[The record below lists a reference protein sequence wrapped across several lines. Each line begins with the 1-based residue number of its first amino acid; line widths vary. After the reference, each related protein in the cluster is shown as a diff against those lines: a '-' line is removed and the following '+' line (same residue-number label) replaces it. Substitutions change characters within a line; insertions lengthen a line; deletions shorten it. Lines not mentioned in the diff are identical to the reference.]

1 MRLYTHSISSNA
13 RRVNMV
19 VAALNADVEVIEINL
34 ASPED
39 RRRLGEVNP
48 NCKIPVLEDNG
59 FVLWESCAI
68 MQYLADKTAQQKGEP
83 SPLYPWDL
91 QVRADINRWMFWAC
105 QHFAPA
111 ISVLTWERIWKGFVK
126 GLPADPREE
135 ARGCEEL
142 AEFAPVLD
150 SHLKNRTWLV
160 GDQVTLADYAV
171 ASPLMYKIKASL
183 PVDQYPNLLAWF
195 SRVQQ
200 LPAWQ
205 QTVDPSIQEPDPC
218 A

>member
-19 VAALNADVEVIEINL
+19 VAALNLDVEIIEINL
-34 ASPED
+34 ASEDD

-48 NCKIPVLEDNG
+48 NSKIPVLEDNG

-68 MQYLADKTAQQKGEP
+68 MQYLADKTAQQRGEP
-83 SPLYPWDL
+83 DPLYPSDI

-105 QHFAPA
+105 QHFSTSIA
-111 ISVLTWERIWKGFVK
+111 VLTWERIWKGFVT
-126 GLPADPREE
+126 GQPADPREE

-142 AEFAPVLD
+142 AQYASVLD
-150 SHLKNRTWLV
+150 GHLKGRTWLV
-160 GDQVTLADYAV
+160 GEHVTLADYAV
-171 ASPLMYKIKASL
+171 AAPLMYRAKAAL
-183 PVDQYPNLLAWF
+183 PVETYPNLLAWF
-195 SRVQQ
+195 ARIEQ

-205 QTVDPSIQEPDPC
+205 RSADPKAMET
-218 A
+218 

>member
-19 VAALNADVEVIEINL
+19 VAALQANVEVVEINL
-34 ASPED
+34 ASEDD

-48 NCKIPVLEDNG
+48 NSKIPVLEDNG

-83 SPLYPWDL
+83 SPLYPWDI

-111 ISVLTWERIWKGFVK
+111 IGVLTWERIWKGFVT
-126 GLPADPREE
+126 GQPADPREVD
-135 ARGCEEL
+135 RGCEEL
-142 AEFAPVLD
+142 AQYAAVLD
-150 SHLKNRTWLV
+150 GHLKHRTWLV
-160 GDQVTLADYAV
+160 GDSVTLADYAV
-171 ASPLMYKIKASL
+171 ASPLMYRVKASL
-183 PVDQYPNLLAWF
+183 PVDQYPNMLAWF

-205 QTVDPSIQEPDPC
+205 QTVDPSIQEPEPC